1 MNRYDFFGLL
11 IVLVTMIGCIA
22 LSVWIFN
29 AVMASDLPDWAKYII
44 LKS

>member
-1 MNRYDFFGLL
+1 MNRYDFLGLL
-11 IVLVTMIGCIA
+11 IILVTLIVCVA
-22 LSVWIFN
+22 LSAGIFN